1 MQGVFYLRCLKAP
14 IELFFLLKVLKGTFL
29 AISMPEAR
37 TANDTIQLQILDCLR
52 DKGGWCFDQ
61 NTSSLNYL
69 NHWGIKTKGFL
80 SALIEDLERYHIY
93 LKPKQNP
100 ADVQKYQ
107 FVMRWD
113 ECEDGLLIHITLS
126 PPHGE
131 PPRVKIA
138 IHEHNTGYK
147 PLSLKLI
154 KSNNKNHEKR

>member
-1 MQGVFYLRCLKAP
+1 MR
-14 IELFFLLKVLKGTFL
+14 
-29 AISMPEAR
+29 EAR
-37 TANDTIQLQILDCLR
+37 IASDTIRLQILDCLR
-52 DKGGWCFDQ
+52 DKDRCFFDQ
-61 NTSSLNYL
+61 NTSSRNYL
-69 NHWGIKTKGFL
+69 DRWGITTKGFF

-100 ADVQKYQ
+100 AHAQKYQ

-126 PPHGE
+126 PRGE

-147 PLSLKLI
+147 PLPLKPI
-154 KSNNKNHEKR
+154 KSKKKNNEKR